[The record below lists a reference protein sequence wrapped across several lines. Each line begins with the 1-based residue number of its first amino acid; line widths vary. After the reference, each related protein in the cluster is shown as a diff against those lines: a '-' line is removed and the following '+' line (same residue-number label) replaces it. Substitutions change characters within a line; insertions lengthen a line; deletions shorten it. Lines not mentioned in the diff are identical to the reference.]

1 MSKRFKENLILV
13 AVGVVLLVLL
23 MNIGAIAGF
32 LKSLVVIL
40 LPIFVGLI
48 ISFVLNVPMRALERL
63 FARLLEKKSF
73 RAKEKLITVVSL
85 LLTLLLVV
93 FVIFLAFKLALP
105 EIVSSVKSIYIQ
117 IEQQLPRLIEVM
129 NSYNIDTTVLSDI
142 VKNLNFESFISTI
155 TSGAGNI
162 LSSLWSFASTTVS
175 GITTTIFALVISV
188 YVLLDKKTLAR
199 HVKKILYSIVR
210 KEYVDRMC
218 EVGALSVDIYSK
230 FLSSQSIEA
239 VILGVMIF
247 ISFSIFG
254 LPYAALIA
262 FLTSF
267 FAFVP
272 YVGAFASCAIGA
284 FLILLDS
291 PEKVITCLIV
301 YLVVQFVENQF
312 IYPHVVGTSVGLSP
326 LWTLVAAIIGGNLF
340 GIVGI
345 IFFIPFTAVV
355 YTVFKRYANNKLDE
369 KSIDIK

>member
-1 MSKRFKENLILV
+1 MNKRFRENLILMII
-13 AVGVVLLVLL
+13 GIVLLVLL
-23 MNIGAIAGF
+23 MNLGSIVFF
-32 LKSLVVIL
+32 LKNLVVIL

-48 ISFVLNVPMRALERL
+48 IAFVLNVPMRAFERL
-63 FARLLEKKSF
+63 FGRLLQKKSF
-73 RAKEKLITVVSL
+73 KAKEKFITAVSL
-85 LLTLLLVV
+85 LLTLLCVV
-93 FVIFLAFKLALP
+93 FVIVLAFTIAVP

-117 IEQQLPRLIEVM
+117 MEQQLPHLIKVM
-129 NSYNIDTTVLSDI
+129 NGYNIDTTVLTDML
-142 VKNLNFESFISTI
+142 KNLNFESFISTL
-155 TSGAGNI
+155 TSGAGSLI
-162 LSSLWSFASTTVS
+162 SSLWSFASTTVS
-175 GITTTIFALVISV
+175 GVTTTIFALVIAV

-199 HVKKILYSIVR
+199 HVKKILYSLLKR
-210 KEYVDRMC
+210 EYVDKMC
-218 EVGALSVDIYSK
+218 EIGALSVDIYSR

-239 VILGVMIF
+239 VILGVLIF

-291 PEKVITCLIV
+291 PEKVLTCIIV

-312 IYPHVVGTSVGLSP
+312 IYPHVVGNSVGLSA

-340 GIVGI
+340 GIIGI
-345 IFFIPFTAVV
+345 IFFIPLTAVV
-355 YTVFKRYANNKLDE
+355 YTVFKKYADHKLNE
-369 KSIDIK
+369 NSLEVK